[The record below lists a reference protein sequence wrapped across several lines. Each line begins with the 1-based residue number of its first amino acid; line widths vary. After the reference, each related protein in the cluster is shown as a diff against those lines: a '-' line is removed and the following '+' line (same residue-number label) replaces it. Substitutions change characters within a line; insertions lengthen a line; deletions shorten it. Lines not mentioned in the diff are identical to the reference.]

1 MTVIF
6 DVLIVIFFVSQ
17 SVEERTATV
26 VQLEASLRQRL
37 IVEEEQ
43 RTQAEHLQRRLEE
56 TENGGNNSEQLRCS
70 ELERRLKELENDRT
84 HYIELQTR
92 LESISKD
99 TVADLNR
106 ALEEQKASLEVNVLI
121 FPILYFNL
129 LEFLSDLTHLLH
141 L

>member
-1 MTVIF
+1 M
-6 DVLIVIFFVSQ
+6 
-17 SVEERTATV
+17 

-56 TENGGNNSEQLRCS
+56 TESGGNNSEQLRCS

-106 ALEEQKASLEVNVLI
+106 ALEEQKASLEVNV
-121 FPILYFNL
+121 FQF
-129 LEFLSDLTHLLH
+129 FLSHINLTEVLFYLTHLLH